1 MEKQDVKHV
10 LQYLQSEISRIET
23 MAGTLS
29 GVERE
34 HFQRL
39 TNFDQRE
46 LVDIAVEEQSASRQ
60 LGAIQQMCQNM
71 SRQIGGMLR
80 NTERGA
86 DNEVH

>member
-80 NTERGA
+80 STERGA

>member
-10 LQYLQSEISRIET
+10 LQYLQSEINRIET

-71 SRQIGGMLR
+71 SRQIDGMLR
-80 NTERGA
+80 STERGA
-86 DNEVH
+86 DHEIH